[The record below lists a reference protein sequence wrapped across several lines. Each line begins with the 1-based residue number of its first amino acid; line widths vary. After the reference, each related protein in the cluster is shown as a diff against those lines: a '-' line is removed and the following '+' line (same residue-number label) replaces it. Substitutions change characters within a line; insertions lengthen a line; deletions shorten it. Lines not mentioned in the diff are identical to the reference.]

1 MMLAHRL
8 RHRVTFEAKGEP
20 LRDENG
26 FIIPGTGGWRPVVLA
41 DGLRLEDVPAEVLTG
56 HGREFQGGSATQ
68 AEVSARVNLRWFP
81 ASPTLLASWRLI
93 WDGQIFNIQSA
104 ETDATAR
111 REWRLRCVDGPSEG
125 Q

>member
-1 MMLAHRL
+1 MLAHRL
-8 RHRVTFEAKGEP
+8 RHRVTFASKGEP

-26 FIIPGTGGWRPVVLA
+26 YIVPGSGGWRPVVLA
-41 DGLRLEDVPAEVLTG
+41 NGLRLENVPAEVLTG
-56 HGREFQGGSATQ
+56 HGREFQGGNATQ

-81 ASPTLLASWRLI
+81 ISPTVLASWRLV
-93 WDGQIFNIQSA
+93 WDGQMFNIQSA
-104 ETDATAR
+104 EMDATAR

>member
-8 RHRVTFEAKGEP
+8 RHRVTFESKGEP

-26 FIIPGTGGWRPVVLA
+26 YIVPGSGGWQPVVLA
-41 DGLRLEDVPAEVLTG
+41 NGLRLEDVPAEVLTG
-56 HGREFQGGSATQ
+56 HGREFQGGNATQ

-81 ASPTLLASWRLI
+81 TSPTLLASWRMV
-93 WDGQIFNIQSA
+93 WDGKIFNIQSA

-111 REWRLRCVDGPSEG
+111 REWRLRCVDGPSGG